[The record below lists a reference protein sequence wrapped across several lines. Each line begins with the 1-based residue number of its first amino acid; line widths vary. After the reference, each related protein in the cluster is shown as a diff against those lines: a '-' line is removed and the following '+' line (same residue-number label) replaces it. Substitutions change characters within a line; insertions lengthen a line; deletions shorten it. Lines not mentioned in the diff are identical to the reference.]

1 MTATKTTIA
10 PVSEPSKRLLD
21 CLLHPWWKGLNS
33 ALLVSAALAGTPA
46 GAAEFTV
53 SPSGGVWYTGSTWV
67 GGLVPGVSGNDSVK
81 VQASV
86 LGVNVSVDHDLD
98 AEFPPTVYPIGT
110 LQVTAPTTGSG
121 TVKFLTGETPVN
133 LSLKA
138 ANAAANTVLVFE
150 DTLTLVANG
159 LILNGDGS
167 QGRIE
172 LNGTLADVT
181 AADDTIT
188 DGSIVVKGGTVVF
201 NNAAG
206 AHSGATTL
214 DGGKIV
220 VAGGGF
226 GANGGLVLNGGTLTA
241 DSATSEIP
249 GRTVLEAV
257 SISGGVHLGEVGAGD
272 LELSGDVNLGG
283 GRRVLTVAG
292 TVTISGVLADGGT
305 VGVSKGTLVKDG
317 AGKLVLSGL
326 GNSYTGGTELRAG
339 VLVASVE
346 NALGGSTDENAA
358 LLPGGA
364 LTVEGGTLQ
373 LGADQNIAELR
384 IKGGG
389 IVATEDA
396 VDPKLIVHGSSITAD
411 VAASAS
417 VKVVLGE
424 TAATK
429 VGLSKTGLGVLEL
442 AGANFY
448 SGDTTIRQGEVLVR
462 SGADVD
468 ENSPLGKTGT
478 AGGAVV
484 LDGGNLR
491 VVGGADVVAL
501 DKDFRVVSS
510 GQLIAEGA
518 GGVGLNNLTVA
529 SAASFTAAGAI
540 AAKAVDVSGRLVLSG
555 DKPLNAETLQAAPG
569 AVFVWDK
576 RDTAPTTTGI
586 VLSTTAETD
595 LSGAKVEFSKGYVD
609 QAVQSTK
616 AVVST
621 GSSSALQK
629 RFEVGSLVVSGGSIK
644 FPTVVQPGGVL
655 RFSFN
660 ATDSKSVSI
669 VLERSPYEDLAT
681 TSNTRAFAK
690 TLEGFSDFSI
700 AALISTPAALRQ
712 ADGGSTFASMAG
724 FIPQQI
730 LAVSNTVDMHLD
742 DLSAGGA
749 ASSALSMG
757 VRIGAPSKSV
767 VPMSPVSS
775 EGSSDN
781 DWRVW
786 TSGYGSWARIDADE
800 ATGQGKV
807 NSAGGGGVL
816 GLERQMGGLKAGV
829 LVTVG
834 ESVSRSDDP
843 YLRVRSENWNIGGYG
858 SINIGSINLD
868 ASALWGTSDQDSR
881 REVPNGDVATARYT
895 TQNWQAGLGVAVN
908 LAAENSSWQV
918 APVARLKYI
927 NSSEDAFEET
937 GSVLGIGSS
946 GNNQRHLLSKLGLR
960 VAKSAKLTSSVAF
973 GVDGAAYWV
982 HDYNS
987 QGRDLQFQFGG
998 TPYTVRTRDREAD
1011 STQFNLGMQATF
1023 SEAVT
1028 LRLSGQQDLSQNRT
1042 QTSGVF
1048 SVAYKF

>member
-1 MTATKTTIA
+1 M
-10 PVSEPSKRLLD
+10 
-21 CLLHPWWKGLNS
+21 
-33 ALLVSAALAGTPA
+33 
-46 GAAEFTV
+46 
-53 SPSGGVWYTGSTWV
+53 
-67 GGLVPGVSGNDSVK
+67 
-81 VQASV
+81 
-86 LGVNVSVDHDLD
+86 
-98 AEFPPTVYPIGT
+98 
-110 LQVTAPTTGSG
+110 
-121 TVKFLTGETPVN
+121 
-133 LSLKA
+133 
-138 ANAAANTVLVFE
+138 
-150 DTLTLVANG
+150 
-159 LILNGDGS
+159 
-167 QGRIE
+167 
-172 LNGTLADVT
+172 
-181 AADDTIT
+181 
-188 DGSIVVKGGTVVF
+188 
-201 NNAAG
+201 
-206 AHSGATTL
+206 
-214 DGGKIV
+214 
-220 VAGGGF
+220 
-226 GANGGLVLNGGTLTA
+226 
-241 DSATSEIP
+241 
-249 GRTVLEAV
+249 
-257 SISGGVHLGEVGAGD
+257 
-272 LELSGDVNLGG
+272 
-283 GRRVLTVAG
+283 
-292 TVTISGVLADGGT
+292 
-305 VGVSKGTLVKDG
+305 
-317 AGKLVLSGL
+317 
-326 GNSYTGGTELRAG
+326 
-339 VLVASVE
+339 
-346 NALGGSTDENAA
+346 
-358 LLPGGA
+358 
-364 LTVEGGTLQ
+364 
-373 LGADQNIAELR
+373 
-384 IKGGG
+384 
-389 IVATEDA
+389 
-396 VDPKLIVHGSSITAD
+396 DPKLIVHGSSITAD

-518 GGVGLNNLTVA
+518 GGVGLNNLTVV

-576 RDTAPTTTGI
+576 RDIAPTTTGI

-595 LSGAKVEFSKGYVD
+595 LSGAKVEFTKGYVD

-621 GSSSALQK
+621 GTSSALQK

-868 ASALWGTSDQDSR
+868 ASALWGASDQDSR
-881 REVPNGDVATARYT
+881 REVPTGDVATARYT

-1028 LRLSGQQDLSQNRT
+1028 LRLSGQQDLSENRT

>member
-1 MTATKTTIA
+1 
-10 PVSEPSKRLLD
+10 
-21 CLLHPWWKGLNS
+21 
-33 ALLVSAALAGTPA
+33 
-46 GAAEFTV
+46 
-53 SPSGGVWYTGSTWV
+53 
-67 GGLVPGVSGNDSVK
+67 
-81 VQASV
+81 
-86 LGVNVSVDHDLD
+86 
-98 AEFPPTVYPIGT
+98 
-110 LQVTAPTTGSG
+110 
-121 TVKFLTGETPVN
+121 
-133 LSLKA
+133 
-138 ANAAANTVLVFE
+138 
-150 DTLTLVANG
+150 
-159 LILNGDGS
+159 
-167 QGRIE
+167 
-172 LNGTLADVT
+172 
-181 AADDTIT
+181 
-188 DGSIVVKGGTVVF
+188 
-201 NNAAG
+201 
-206 AHSGATTL
+206 
-214 DGGKIV
+214 
-220 VAGGGF
+220 
-226 GANGGLVLNGGTLTA
+226 
-241 DSATSEIP
+241 
-249 GRTVLEAV
+249 
-257 SISGGVHLGEVGAGD
+257 
-272 LELSGDVNLGG
+272 
-283 GRRVLTVAG
+283 
-292 TVTISGVLADGGT
+292 
-305 VGVSKGTLVKDG
+305 
-317 AGKLVLSGL
+317 
-326 GNSYTGGTELRAG
+326 
-339 VLVASVE
+339 
-346 NALGGSTDENAA
+346 
-358 LLPGGA
+358 
-364 LTVEGGTLQ
+364 
-373 LGADQNIAELR
+373 
-384 IKGGG
+384 
-389 IVATEDA
+389 
-396 VDPKLIVHGSSITAD
+396 
-411 VAASAS
+411 
-417 VKVVLGE
+417 
-424 TAATK
+424 
-429 VGLSKTGLGVLEL
+429 
-442 AGANFY
+442 
-448 SGDTTIRQGEVLVR
+448 
-462 SGADVD
+462 
-468 ENSPLGKTGT
+468 
-478 AGGAVV
+478 
-484 LDGGNLR
+484 
-491 VVGGADVVAL
+491 
-501 DKDFRVVSS
+501 
-510 GQLIAEGA
+510 
-518 GGVGLNNLTVA
+518 
-529 SAASFTAAGAI
+529 
-540 AAKAVDVSGRLVLSG
+540 
-555 DKPLNAETLQAAPG
+555 
-569 AVFVWDK
+569 
-576 RDTAPTTTGI
+576 
-586 VLSTTAETD
+586 
-595 LSGAKVEFSKGYVD
+595 
-609 QAVQSTK
+609 
-616 AVVST
+616 VVST

-669 VLERSPYEDLAT
+669 VLERSPYEEFARG
-681 TSNTRAFAK
+681 SNGLAFAGLLTNAENPGLVAARNALDT
-690 TLEGFSDFSI
+690 TLLGSPAE
-700 AALISTPAALRQ
+700 AAAALRK
-712 ADGGSTFASMAG
+712 ANGGSTFASMAG

-767 VPMSPVSS
+767 IPMSPVSS

-868 ASALWGTSDQDSR
+868 ASALWGSSDQDSK